1 MESDREEMEE
11 RRFKKKDLLDMVST
25 LEEANRLIGGKGSSD
40 MPHFFDTLTQCQEAA
55 LAIGSH
61 LEIQGEAGQ
70 RIVRVL
76 ENYCEN
82 VYQMSLV
89 ADDRSRR
96 DKIAKKIRKEL
107 LTVKNA
113 IRYEL
118 PDDKKEVV
126 FLPYKAAMWDSLE
139 SVWKKA
145 AADES
150 CETYVI
156 PIPYFDKNPDGS
168 LGQMHY
174 EGNQYP
180 DDVPVTSWQEYDMA
194 ARRPDVVFIHNPYDE
209 WNYVTSVHPDFYAK
223 KLREYTDM
231 LVYIPYFICI
241 GDVVREEFCISPGPI
256 YADRVI
262 LQSDEVRK
270 KYIEYYHKWE
280 DSQGCRD
287 VFGKAEEKFLALGSP
302 KFDKVKSAKRED
314 YVLPEEWRK
323 LIEREDG
330 SRRKV
335 VLYNTTIGAMLQDTG
350 KMLAKIRDVLE
361 VFRGHREEVVLLW
374 RPHPLLRE
382 TLQSMRS
389 QVVDVY
395 DEIVVRY
402 QEEAWGIYDNTA
414 DMYRAITVSD
424 AYYGDNSS
432 VVELYKQSGKPIM
445 IQNVD
450 ILVEN

>member
-1 MESDREEMEE
+1 
-11 RRFKKKDLLDMVST
+11 MV
-25 LEEANRLIGGKGSSD
+25 
-40 MPHFFDTLTQCQEAA
+40 
-55 LAIGSH
+55 
-61 LEIQGEAGQ
+61 
-70 RIVRVL
+70 
-76 ENYCEN
+76 
-82 VYQMSLV
+82 
-89 ADDRSRR
+89 
-96 DKIAKKIRKEL
+96 
-107 LTVKNA
+107 
-113 IRYEL
+113 
-118 PDDKKEVV
+118 
-126 FLPYKAAMWDSLE
+126 
-139 SVWKKA
+139 
-145 AADES
+145 
-150 CETYVI
+150 

-174 EGNQYP
+174 DGNQYP

-270 KYIEYYHKWE
+270 KYIEYYHRWE
-280 DSQGCRD
+280 DSQGCKD

-302 KFDKVKSAKRED
+302 KLDKVKSAKRED

-323 LIEREDG
+323 LIERKDG

-350 KMLAKIRDVLE
+350 KMLAKIRDVIE

-395 DEIVVRY
+395 DEIVERY
-402 QEEAWGIYDNTA
+402 REEAWGIYDNTA

-432 VVELYKQSGKPIM
+432 VVELYKQTGKPIM

-450 ILVEN
+450 ILAEN

>member
-1 MESDREEMEE
+1 MKN
-11 RRFKKKDLLDMVST
+11 RRLKKKDLLEMLST
-25 LEEANRLIGGKGSSD
+25 LEEANQLIGDKGGSD
-40 MPHFFDTLTQCQEAA
+40 MPDFFDTLTQCQEAA

-61 LEIQGEAGQ
+61 LESLGESGQ

-82 VYQMSLV
+82 IYQMSL
-89 ADDRSRR
+89 AAEDGGRLG
-96 DKIAKKIRKEL
+96 KIAKKIRKEL
-107 LTVKNA
+107 LTVKNR

-126 FLPYKAAMWDSLE
+126 FLPYKASMWDSFE

-145 AADES
+145 EADEN

-156 PIPYFDKNPDGS
+156 PIPYFDKNSDGS

-194 ARRPDVVFIHNPYDE
+194 ARRPDVIFIHNPYDDC
-209 WNYVTSVHPDFYAK
+209 NYVTSVHPDFYAK
-223 KLREYTDM
+223 ELKEYTDM

-241 GDVVREEFCISPGPI
+241 NDVVREEFCISPGPI

-262 LQSDEVRK
+262 LQSDVVRI
-270 KYIEYYHKWE
+270 KYIEFYHRWE

-302 KFDKVKSAKRED
+302 KFDKVASAKRED
-314 YVLPEEWRK
+314 YVLPQEWRR

-330 SRRKV
+330 SKKKV
-335 VLYNTTIGAMLQDTG
+335 VLYNTTIGAMLKDTQ
-350 KMLAKIRDVLE
+350 KMLIKINDVMQI
-361 VFRGHREEVVLLW
+361 FQKRQEEIVLLW
-374 RPHPLLRE
+374 RPHPLLE
-382 TLQSMRS
+382 ATLKSMRW
-389 QVVDVY
+389 DY
-395 DEIVVRY
+395 EKIYNGIVETFRKA
-402 QEEAWGIYDNTA
+402 AWGIYDDTA
-414 DMYRAITVSD
+414 DLYRAIVVSD

-432 VVELYKQSGKPIM
+432 VVELYKRTGKPIM
-445 IQNVD
+445 IQNTN
-450 ILVEN
+450 IMGSK